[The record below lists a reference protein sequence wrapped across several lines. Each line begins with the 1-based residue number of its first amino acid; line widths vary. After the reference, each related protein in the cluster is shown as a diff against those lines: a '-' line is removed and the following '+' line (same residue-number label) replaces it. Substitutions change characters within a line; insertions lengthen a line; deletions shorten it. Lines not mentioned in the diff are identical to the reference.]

1 LSEAVP
7 YANRAYIFDNSFHGK
22 VWLAEITDGN
32 ELEMKSDTM
41 PLWFK
46 TALWDKFAGA
56 ESDGEA

>member
-1 LSEAVP
+1 LSEAEP

-41 PLWFK
+41 PSRFK
-46 TALWDKFAGA
+46 TAL
-56 ESDGEA
+56 